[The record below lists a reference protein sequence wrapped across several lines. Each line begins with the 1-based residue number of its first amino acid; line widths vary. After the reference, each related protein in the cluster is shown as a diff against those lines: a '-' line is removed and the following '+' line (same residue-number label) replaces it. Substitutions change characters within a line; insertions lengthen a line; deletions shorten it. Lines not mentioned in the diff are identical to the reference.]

1 VLAKDLD
8 AIAAQAQD
16 AGVKALCAQVSAHY
30 KYPVDSVL
38 LAPDGSFAGH
48 VNAHDLGGSAAR
60 YARFLR
66 DGLARARGEQVVAH
80 ADEAADRDAQ
90 RQRDQL
96 GRPAVVLTP
105 LQPSSSVLDV
115 VQRRGFG
122 ASSMT
127 FIAIDTSAFA
137 TVGVLEITV
146 RLGTSQAPGKFELCT
161 APSSAPHLM
170 QPTKS
175 VRLTPGETTTMVV
188 DGADGARFG
197 LAAMPG
203 PAAAEGEVNAFLAT
217 ITVRSK

>member
-1 VLAKDLD
+1 MRPEIDWLDLPT
-8 AIAAQAQD
+8 AHA
-16 AGVKALCAQVSAHY
+16 VSVATGKPLH
-30 KYPVDSVL
+30 
-38 LAPDGSFAGH
+38 
-48 VNAHDLGGSAAR
+48 
-60 YARFLR
+60 
-66 DGLARARGEQVVAH
+66 VVALFGSLL
-80 ADEAADRDAQ
+80 E
-90 RQRDQL
+90 
-96 GRPAVVLTP
+96 
-105 LQPSSSVLDV
+105 

-161 APSSAPHLM
+161 APSSVPHLM

-175 VRLTPGETTTMVV
+175 VRLTPGETATMVV

-203 PAAAEGEVNAFLAT
+203 PAAAEGRGQRVPGDDHRAQQ
-217 ITVRSK
+217 VGGR